1 MKLRC
6 RDGSRPITMSSG
18 SATCPGAHAI
28 APIFGEEMR
37 QTVAALTP
45 SAVSLHFG
53 LPERSAIEILKETG
67 VVILASA
74 TTVREAVALE
84 AGGVDAVI
92 AQGMEAGG
100 HRGTF
105 LDGID

>member
-18 SATCPGAHAI
+18 SATCPGANAI

-45 SAVSLHFG
+45 SVVNLHFG
-53 LPERSAIEILKETG
+53 LPERSTGRGNACGRASQQAQQRCQGGFGEALIRAIPDYNK
-67 VVILASA
+67 
-74 TTVREAVALE
+74 
-84 AGGVDAVI
+84 
-92 AQGMEAGG
+92 
-100 HRGTF
+100 
-105 LDGID
+105 